1 MGVGMKS
8 PKHCLECRGGPCLP
22 LLVHTTATQM
32 TRRDFSHM
40 GLGAVCCMGLSRLM
54 ADDATPMRAMWVYET
69 GKLLASGKEE
79 AELLKFATARRITDL
94 FLQTQFIH
102 GAQEDML
109 EIANVAQMKALLRAA
124 TAAGIRVHVLSGD
137 PAHTLRKNHPKV
149 LRRVEALVAFNAGA
163 GPAARFAGLHL
174 DIEPHALPEWKTAG
188 DEEKR
193 ELLTQFVEVNI
204 AAAELLRARAPGA
217 IFGTDI
223 VFWLDKVQDDG
234 SPARPI
240 TFRGVTKD
248 AAKHLLDV
256 ADHVGIMSYRDRAEG
271 PNGIISLVK
280 RTIAYADTARGRAFV
295 GVKMAD
301 IGPQME
307 GFFGRTE
314 QEMDAEVRKVEAA
327 YAAHRGYAGPAYFMY
342 AAYKSMP
349 QTPRMEK
356 IVLVGDS
363 TVASKSGWG
372 DAFKTMLVS
381 GIECINLGRPGRS
394 SKSYRDEGHWKLAL
408 EARPAWMLIQFGH
421 NDMPGK
427 GPRLETGAKTIFRDN
442 LIRYINEA
450 RNAGAK
456 PVLITSLTRRNF
468 NREGKI
474 DPDHLE
480 PTSLGKATASP
491 DHLNDYVLATR
502 AVAAEMRVPLLDL
515 NAASTR
521 LMNQLGPQA
530 AAAFDPKGKRPDK
543 THLSA
548 HGAAETAKLVADE
561 IRKADAELARLLRP

>member
-1 MGVGMKS
+1 
-8 PKHCLECRGGPCLP
+8 
-22 LLVHTTATQM
+22 M
-32 TRRDFSHM
+32 TRRSFFYASVM
-40 GLGAVCCMGLSRLM
+40 AVCCMGLSRLM

-69 GKLLASGKEE
+69 EKLLGSGKEE
-79 AELLKFATARRITDL
+79 AELLTFAASRRITDL
-94 FLQTQFIH
+94 FLQTHFIP
-102 GAQEDML
+102 GTNADAL
-109 EIANVAQMKALLRAA
+109 EIANAAQMKALLRAA
-124 TAAGIRVHVLSGD
+124 TAAGVRVHALSGD
-137 PAHTLRKNHPKV
+137 PVHTLRKNHPKV
-149 LRRVEALVAFNAGA
+149 LRRVEALAAFNTGA

-174 DIEPHALPEWKTAG
+174 DIEPHALPEWKTASE
-188 DEEKR
+188 EEKR
-193 ELLTQFVEVNI
+193 VLLTQFVEVNV
-204 AAAELLRARAPGA
+204 AAAELLRARAPGT
-217 IFGTDI
+217 IYGTDI

-234 SPARPI
+234 SPLRPI

-314 QEMDAEVRKVEAA
+314 QEMDSEVRKVDAA

-342 AAYKSMP
+342 AAYKNMP
-349 QTPRMEK
+349 QTPPAAK

-372 DAFKTMLVS
+372 DAFKTMLAPGV
-381 GIECINLGRPGRS
+381 ECINIGRPGRS

-408 EARPAWMLIQFGH
+408 EAKPAWMLIQFGH

-427 GPRLETGAKTIFRDN
+427 GPRLETDAKTTFRDN
-442 LIRYINEA
+442 LRRYITEA
-450 RNAGAK
+450 RAVGAK
-456 PVLITSLTRRNF
+456 PVLVTSLTRRNF
-468 NREGKI
+468 NRDGKI
-474 DPDHLE
+474 DPEHLE
-480 PTSLGKATASP
+480 PTSLGKAAPSP

-502 AVAAEMRVPLLDL
+502 AVATEMRVPLLDL
-515 NAASTR
+515 NAASIR

-530 AAAFDPKGKRPDK
+530 ATAFDPKGKRPDK

-548 HGAAETAKLVADE
+548 HGAVETAKLVAEE
-561 IRKADAELARLLRP
+561 IRKADADLARLLRP